1 MRSIRQRLF
10 LQMAIVLL
18 TTLTLI
24 WLANITFLENYY
36 ISQQKQRLLEN
47 YNTLNTIDALDL
59 NDNFRSFIKIES
71 KSNVVIIITE
81 PDGTLVYASR
91 DYFNNTDF
99 ITQSI
104 DDDSEGKTIPLP
116 HRRLI
121 GNDPLFTS
129 EKPGI
134 KDRLEHFPPRIPN
147 EEIINDKISFAT
159 GLDSI
164 TGGQSVALIG
174 QLSNGYNINLRT
186 PIASVQSSIDVT
198 NRFLVI
204 IGAVVM
210 VFAMGITFV
219 FSNFFTKP
227 IKEIS
232 RVTGHMKALDF
243 SAECQVTSQDELGAL
258 AVNVN
263 EMSKVLSSTISELN
277 GSNQQLTEEV
287 EAKNLLDQKRRQ
299 LLNNVSHELKTPLAL
314 MEGYAEALQLGIH
327 TDPAKIDFYCDVII
341 DETDKMNQLVQSLL
355 DIDQMEFGDRISNP
369 ITLNLSDY
377 LTHTLHKYEP
387 QCVKSD
393 VRLTTDIPANVT
405 AFVDPLRLEQVFV
418 NYLTNAIHY
427 TTESKDVSVHLITRT
442 HKAIIEVHNSTA
454 SLSEEQMDKI
464 WDSFYKIDKARTREA
479 GGHGLGLSIVKA
491 IQTSDGLGYGV
502 CNKGDG
508 VTFWFEVVL
517 G

>member
-10 LQMAIVLL
+10 LQIAIVLL

-24 WLANITFLENYY
+24 WLANITLLEDYY

-47 YNTLNTIDALDL
+47 YNTLNAIDTLDL

-71 KSNVVIIITE
+71 KSNVVIIITQQ
-81 PDGTLVYASR
+81 DGTSVYASR
-91 DYFNNTDF
+91 DYFNNADF
-99 ITQSI
+99 MKQSL
-104 DDDSEGKTIPLP
+104 DGDSEGETIPLP
-116 HRRLI
+116 PRRLI
-121 GNDPLFTS
+121 DNNPVSTS

-134 KDRLEHFPPRIPN
+134 KDRLEHFRPRMPN
-147 EEIINDKISFAT
+147 EEIINDKISFST

-243 SAECQVTSQDELGAL
+243 SAECQVTSHDELGAL

-263 EMSKVLSSTISELN
+263 EMSQVLSSTISELN
-277 GSNQQLTEEV
+277 VSNQQLKEEV
-287 EAKNLLDQKRRQ
+287 HAKNLLDQKRRQ

-327 TDPAKIDFYCDVII
+327 TDPAKTDFYCNVIM
-341 DETDKMNQLVQSLL
+341 DETEKMNQLVQSLL
-355 DIDQMEFGDRISNP
+355 DIDQMEFGDSKSNP
-369 ITLNLSDY
+369 VTLNLSDY

-387 QCVKSD
+387 QYGQSGVS
-393 VRLTTDIPANVT
+393 LTTDIPSNIT
-405 AFVDPLRLEQVFV
+405 AFVDSLRLEQVFV

-427 TTESKDVSVHLITRT
+427 TTGAKEVSVHLTTST
-442 HKAIIEVHNSTA
+442 HKAIIKVHNSAA

-464 WDSFYKIDKARTREA
+464 WDSFYKTDKARTREV

-491 IQTSDGLGYGV
+491 IQSSDGLGYGV
-502 CNKGDG
+502 YNEDDG
-508 VTFWFEVVL
+508 VTFWFELLL